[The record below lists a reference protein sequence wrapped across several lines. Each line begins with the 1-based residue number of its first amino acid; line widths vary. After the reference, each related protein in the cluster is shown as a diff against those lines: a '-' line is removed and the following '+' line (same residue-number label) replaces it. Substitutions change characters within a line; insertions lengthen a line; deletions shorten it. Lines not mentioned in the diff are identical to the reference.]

1 MKLILRTEQ
10 NMLDKLK
17 MENIKEMV
25 NLHNPMIN
33 IIRESLRK
41 EKSMEMEFLSLHSIN
56 TQENFYM
63 IKNKV
68 KV

>member
-1 MKLILRTEQ
+1 
-10 NMLDKLK
+10 MLDKLK

-25 NLHNPMIN
+25 NLHNPVIN

>member
-1 MKLILRTEQ
+1 
-10 NMLDKLK
+10 MLDKLK